1 MVSARFVAPL
11 LVMLMACQS
20 AAEHPANG
28 HRGTIRTSGPTG
40 IAPASS
46 HCDRSTVVEVSGRA
60 NIFGAGISQPPAPAG
75 GGGGV
80 DPVCVAVPPHVVVMV
95 ITHAEGSIAFTPLGA
110 PDVYFHKCP
119 GGREVVLDH
128 GPEGSAGGCP
138 GERPGGTISGAG
150 VVSGIRSPD
159 RAGYLIG
166 VFLPDK
172 ITVGSPPENLDFTGN
187 YDFLRLSP
195 RLAQLFFIGDG
206 RAGLRLQHFEIPAG
220 ATHLYLGIADA
231 WGFRASPGYYDD
243 NTGAFNLTVR
253 FR

>member
-1 MVSARFVAPL
+1 
-11 LVMLMACQS
+11 
-20 AAEHPANG
+20 
-28 HRGTIRTSGPTG
+28 
-40 IAPASS
+40 
-46 HCDRSTVVEVSGRA
+46 
-60 NIFGAGISQPPAPAG
+60 
-75 GGGGV
+75 
-80 DPVCVAVPPHVVVMV
+80 
-95 ITHAEGSIAFTPLGA
+95 
-110 PDVYFHKCP
+110 
-119 GGREVVLDH
+119 VVLDH
-128 GPEGSAGGCP
+128 GPEGSVGGCP

-195 RLAQLFFIGDG
+195 RLAQLFLIGDG
-206 RAGLRLQHFEIPAG
+206 RAGLRPQHFEIPAG

-231 WGFRASPGYYDD
+231 WGFRGSPGYYDD

-253 FR
+253 SGRKSPEARAQHAGVRPVTRRECIWTVTPGYATDGRSA